1 MAKKCDMI
9 YIETWR
15 SEIKRKQDV
24 ERKTGRTKVSRK
36 SVEKI
41 RNAEF
46 SQVLND
52 HCKDIDESC
61 WEVLEMQHF
70 GTVSG
75 TVRCWRFGCDGQ
87 AKFFL
92 SHLGAYEPI
101 WRVVTYSKKFFQEFK
116 KSIQWSKSEKIQWRF
131 LCGFSREGKETFK
144 AFAVILILRDFH
156 FHSGEELGRE
166 LYLLVK
172 VLFGQIIL
180 TVDFKMETSKVQGS
194 FAKKWKNSG
203 DICQS
208 KLLLSNFELFF
219 VWEPQK
225 FI

>member
-116 KSIQWSKSEKIQWRF
+116 KSIQWSKVRKDTVEIFMWLLK
-131 LCGFSREGKETFK
+131 
-144 AFAVILILRDFH
+144 
-156 FHSGEELGRE
+156 GR
-166 LYLLVK
+166 K
-172 VLFGQIIL
+172 GNFQSFRSDS
-180 TVDFKMETSKVQGS
+180 DFKRFS
-194 FAKKWKNSG
+194 FSLRRGIGARVVSTR
-203 DICQS
+203 
-208 KLLLSNFELFF
+208 
-219 VWEPQK
+219 
-225 FI
+225 